1 MKYRRRPAGL
11 GGRLDTDPV
20 RTYPVF
26 MNVTISVD
34 DDLLERARSLARRR
48 GISLQELVREQL
60 RMLAGARSGEDAA
73 RELLDLMESHG
84 GRSRGHGWRR
94 EDAYAGR
101 L

>member
-1 MKYRRRPAGL
+1 
-11 GGRLDTDPV
+11 
-20 RTYPVF
+20 

-48 GISLQELVREQL
+48 GVSLQELMRDQL
-60 RMLAGARSGEDAA
+60 RLLAGERSGEDAA
-73 RELLDLMESHG
+73 RELLDLMATHG
-84 GRSRGHGWRR
+84 GRSGGRRWRR